1 MTIAAIGKVKY
12 TLLWTA
18 PREPTFNSRRR
29 RTTSHGDMIATVEW
43 IESNGR
49 SRKETAAVSS
59 PSWPGQEPRLKWMTE
74 TNDTPLSGR
83 VERMPLM
90 WPVLFFFFFFLF
102 SSDVDNREMLKWI
115 NATILIALTVRCFCF
130 LLSSWLF
137 SLLLFAV
144 HSDYRYL
151 FIHIELSQSIS
162 TIPWPLSLS
171 LSLNLNL
178 HVSPIS
184 PRNAPRL
191 VIIKTHERSTCHKT
205 HRQTV
210 VGQVNLSHRLQIDL
224 KRVFLSHPG
233 TDREQ
238 RRWMLSNKYLD
249 FIRPSLETMV

>member
-1 MTIAAIGKVKY
+1 MACHSLSTPLSPSLCLSSMTIAAIGKVKY

-29 RTTSHGDMIATVEW
+29 RTTSHGDMIATVGW

-90 WPVLFFFFFFLF
+90 WPVLFFFFFLF

-137 SLLLFAV
+137 FHGALWLQVLIYTYWV
-144 HSDYRYL
+144 V
-151 FIHIELSQSIS
+151 SINFYY
-162 TIPWPLSLS
+162 PWPVCFPLFLSLWI
-171 LSLNLNL
+171 LTYTFPQY
-178 HVSPIS
+178 HQEMH
-184 PRNAPRL
+184 L
-191 VIIKTHERSTCHKT
+191 V
-205 HRQTV
+205 
-210 VGQVNLSHRLQIDL
+210 L
-224 KRVFLSHPG
+224 
-233 TDREQ
+233 
-238 RRWMLSNKYLD
+238 
-249 FIRPSLETMV
+249 

>member
-18 PREPTFNSRRR
+18 PREPTFNSRR
-29 RTTSHGDMIATVEW
+29 TTSHGDMIATVGW

-83 VERMPLM
+83 VQRMPLM
-90 WPVLFFFFFFLF
+90 WPVLFFFFFFF

-137 SLLLFAV
+137 SLLLLFAV

-162 TIPWPLSLS
+162 TIPGLFSSLS
-171 LSLNLNL
+171 LFLNLNL
-178 HVSPIS
+178 HVSPICTS
-184 PRNAPRL
+184 SFN
-191 VIIKTHERSTCHKT
+191 
-205 HRQTV
+205 
-210 VGQVNLSHRLQIDL
+210 N
-224 KRVFLSHPG
+224 
-233 TDREQ
+233 
-238 RRWMLSNKYLD
+238 
-249 FIRPSLETMV
+249 